1 MYIHNTFGLHIKKR
15 FYGKCFKKYHIVK
28 ESMFCEWKYVEI
40 CSCILFYCCE
50 FSLCEQS
57 GQLFEILIVDSFNT
71 FGSNHKRIL
80 YITLTTISKGS
91 WIPPNIINNLI
102 SELLLIIQNAYLA
115 FLDFRPDFIIYQC
128 HIYDN

>member
-57 GQLFEILIVDSFNT
+57 GQLFEILIVDSVNT
-71 FGSNHKRIL
+71 FGSNRKQIL
-80 YITLTTISKGS
+80 YIRLTTTIKGC
-91 WIPPNIINNLI
+91 LDKALHLCV
-102 SELLLIIQNAYLA
+102 ELRVWWKCFI
-115 FLDFRPDFIIYQC
+115 FLHLSPTKFDRKWPQFRVFWL
-128 HIYDN
+128 